1 MNKIGQ
7 VLLLTAA
14 TGVTADFQENLQGT
28 MDFYYEKKLNETST
42 GRSQALRSGGPGFP
56 KLEYGCYCRHIS
68 KRGIFKQ
75 DEAPTNRATGATNG
89 LDPIDALCKQV
100 INGWACLASAGCDL
114 EAQTF
119 QQPSFFGFRYDKDQI
134 ITACDHANSG
144 FAADL
149 CKVQT
154 FFALE
159 FMNEYFVSPPDLSY
173 LEDGSQDLNAICNP
187 RVGTGGN
194 NKGKYIRCCNNA
206 EYPDKKVVAVLGS
219 KGCN

>member
-1 MNKIGQ
+1 MDGP
-7 VLLLTAA
+7 VW
-14 TGVTADFQENLQGT
+14 LQLDAISRLRVFNSRAFLGSGT
-28 MDFYYEKKLNETST
+28 VRDLKWQKM
-42 GRSQALRSGGPGFP
+42 
-56 KLEYGCYCRHIS
+56 
-68 KRGIFKQ
+68 
-75 DEAPTNRATGATNG
+75 TNG
-89 LDPIDALCKQV
+89 NLSLKTKILPH
-100 INGWACLASAGCDL
+100 
-114 EAQTF
+114 F
-119 QQPSFFGFRYDKDQI
+119 HDKDQI

-159 FMNEYFVSPPDLSY
+159 FMNEYFVSPPDVSY

-194 NKGKYIRCCNNA
+194 NKGKYIRCCNGA
-206 EYPDKKVVAVLGS
+206 EYPDKKVVATLGS